1 MHSVSGA
8 GAVAKAVQFHLI
20 APATLAGRPRTEV
33 RSLGDGALIVYG
45 KGLDSL
51 LVYEKRAGGQGG
63 GTLPVMSPVSVNGA
77 AGHELETTL
86 GSVLQFSKGQVT
98 YTVAGFQTADTILS
112 AAQSLH

>member
-1 MHSVSGA
+1 M
-8 GAVAKAVQFHLI
+8 
-20 APATLAGRPRTEV
+20 

-45 KGLDSL
+45 QGLDSL
-51 LVYEKRAGGQGG
+51 LVYEQQAGGHGG
-63 GTLPVMSPVSVNGA
+63 SLPAMSPVSVNGA

-86 GSVLQFSKGQVT
+86 GSDPQFSRGGVT